1 MSRSILLI
9 ENLFSLNIV
18 KVLNGESKEDKMDKE
33 MIKQKVKVFEE
44 RNFKKL
50 FNHYEERFEE
60 YILSP
65 VAITLTRGCS
75 VTMIICCF

>member
-1 MSRSILLI
+1 
-9 ENLFSLNIV
+9 
-18 KVLNGESKEDKMDKE
+18 MDKE

-44 RNFKKL
+44 QNFKKL
-50 FNHYEERFEE
+50 YNHYEERFEE
-60 YILSP
+60 YISSP